1 MLNTYPDC
9 IAEFGC
15 IFAVKSAS
23 NLPRWRNMTRTGW
36 DMDPFCI
43 ISFGQKVFRTRVIRH
58 SRNPVWDERLF
69 FHVQRHEHAFQM
81 LFTLF
86 DWDKISSNVS
96 SALLA

>member
-1 MLNTYPDC
+1 
-9 IAEFGC
+9 
-15 IFAVKSAS
+15 
-23 NLPRWRNMTRTGW
+23 MTRTGW

-69 FHVQRHEHAFQM
+69 FHVKRHEHAYQI

-86 DWDKISSNVS
+86 DWDKMSSNVS
-96 SALLA
+96 VVVLLLGTADGGPNYVCAGLRRRGATSPQ

>member
-1 MLNTYPDC
+1 MKG
-9 IAEFGC
+9 A
-15 IFAVKSAS
+15 K

-43 ISFGQKVFRTRVIRH
+43 VSFGQKVFRTRVIRH

-69 FHVQRHEHAFQM
+69 FHVKRHEHAFQI

-86 DWDKISSNVS
+86 DWDKISSNVR
-96 SALLA
+96 SAQTV